1 MHLSTQIKLLGRKG
15 LETTLKKNLSLFQ
28 VLKGAQ
34 CLIQYIL
41 SMGLFGGLRGWG
53 SLGFA
58 HNCVFKRVL
67 IKVMRRLKVC
77 SSFFGISGFMNWHKM
92 ALLAVL

>member
-1 MHLSTQIKLLGRKG
+1 MPYPVH
-15 LETTLKKNLSLFQ
+15 
-28 VLKGAQ
+28 
-34 CLIQYIL
+34 L

-67 IKVMRRLKVC
+67 IKVMQRFKVC
-77 SSFFGISGFMNWHKM
+77 SSLS
-92 ALLAVL
+92 LASQAS

>member
-15 LETTLKKNLSLFQ
+15 LETTLKKNSVSLFQ

-34 CLIQYIL
+34 CLL

-67 IKVMRRLKVC
+67 IKVMQRLKVC
-77 SSFFGISGFMNWHKM
+77 SSLS
-92 ALLAVL
+92 LASQAS